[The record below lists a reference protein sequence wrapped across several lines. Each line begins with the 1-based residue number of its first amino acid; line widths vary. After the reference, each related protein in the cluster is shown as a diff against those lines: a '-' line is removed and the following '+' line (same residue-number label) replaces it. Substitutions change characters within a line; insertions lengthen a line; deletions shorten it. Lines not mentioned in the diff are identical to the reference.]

1 MVLETVGISF
11 RKQEELDLT
20 TEVLGLRSID
30 AMYWAY
36 KPSNPLVSL
45 LLSFLLYK
53 IMVIVSTLLLS
64 WECFVA
70 QVIPHVKFLEM
81 WFCLTFLL
89 VSRQRWKT
97 KHFVSQWNC
106 GSLAWAICRESRRD
120 IFYLNS
126 IILNQL

>member
-1 MVLETVGISF
+1 MVLDTVGISF
-11 RKQEELDLT
+11 RKQEDLDLT

-81 WFCLTFLL
+81 WLCLTFLL
-89 VSRQRWKT
+89 MSRQRWKS
-97 KHFVSQWNC
+97 KHFVSQWTVDPWLGLC
-106 GSLAWAICRESRRD
+106 VEKAEGIF
-120 IFYLNS
+120 FYLNS